1 MNTGTMIGTGDSR
14 IRGFAGRRSL
24 AVLLGALLCAAAVA
38 LPALAL
44 QGGNQVVRP
53 ALSGFGAERIKT
65 VPIAKRSGGKPRV
78 AMSLSPAKVG
88 DVGAGDAIWAGAE
101 IELSVTCLEA
111 MPQCVGSRYRYS
123 PHIKARLVLASSSKG
138 TGRSTTP
145 ITKAAHMRC
154 SQEQP
159 NRNHHCVMTVDGS
172 RQLKEGSISCGRC
185 WVNLVIDAYHHSA
198 RGGNVIVVGSDDDHG
213 IEQDKGMINSV
224 VFDPGPIPDG
234 RRVVES
240 RSTTGHVPIGGR
252 GGNGPR
258 KVIFSRRV
266 DELREGE
273 VLVVKAKAIQKIGHL
288 PYHVLMQSQLIL
300 SEKRTSTRHRG
311 IPGQSATHEGV
322 ITAQNGFNCTQG
334 HSGHSNPCAIRK
346 VGLVK
351 MLRDA
356 RTKPKRGEG
365 PFVPLFVNL
374 VVQNREIGD
383 AARLR
388 AGGQTN
394 VSRKGGFIEVRRY
407 GP

>member
-1 MNTGTMIGTGDSR
+1 MIGTGDSR
-14 IRGFAGRRSL
+14 IRGFVRRRPL
-24 AVLLGALLCAAAVA
+24 AVLLAALLGTGAVA

-44 QGGNQVVRP
+44 QGDNQVVRP
-53 ALSGFGAERIKT
+53 ALSGLGAERIKT
-65 VPIAKRSGGKPRV
+65 VPIAKKSGGKPRV

-88 DVGAGDAIWAGAE
+88 NVGAGDAIWAGAE

-123 PHIKARLVLASSSKG
+123 PHIKARLVLASSANG
-138 TGRSTTP
+138 TGKNTTP

-172 RQLKEGSISCGRC
+172 RQLKADSLSCGRC

-224 VFDPGPIPDG
+224 VFDPGPVPDV

-266 DELREGE
+266 DELRAGE

-288 PYHVLMQSQLIL
+288 PHHVLMQSQLIL
-300 SEKRTSTRHRG
+300 SQQRTSTKHAG
-311 IPGQSATHEGV
+311 IPGQSASHEGV

-334 HSGHSNPCAIRK
+334 HSGHSNPCVIRK
-346 VGLVK
+346 VGVVK

-383 AARLR
+383 AARLL
-388 AGGQTN
+388 GGRQTN